1 MGWTGATLHANAF
14 GLYGTGLTHTHLH
27 NLATVSEIEA
37 LPDLRLYELWIE
49 QKLWDGAV
57 SVTMG
62 AGAGQCLCSID
73 RQLRRLGKGARAWG
87 IGWSSAR
94 ALSSQRSSDRRF
106 RVNGWLM
113 ASPPEARWC
122 VRSTPRSA
130 SHGRCVRIIE
140 LKFHFLLL

>member
-73 RQLRRLGKGARAWG
+73 RQLRRL
-87 IGWSSAR
+87 
-94 ALSSQRSSDRRF
+94 ALSENSFRERFSAHRLRPQLRR
-106 RVNGWLM
+106 VPVLGGS
-113 ASPPEARWC
+113 A
-122 VRSTPRSA
+122 PRMP
-130 SHGRCVRIIE
+130 
-140 LKFHFLLL
+140 L